1 MSEGGGKIPPHFST
15 VRPSAGGMFQ
25 HSPFI
30 QELDTQLTLCASPC
44 APRIPS
50 HGHCLLVID
59 DIIQISECAREFPSV
74 DCLGCFTCVLEGDT
88 KIGTTGSGRFLGRD
102 LVCCVADL

>member
-1 MSEGGGKIPPHFST
+1 MIRSA
-15 VRPSAGGMFQ
+15 AGGVFRYP
-25 HSPFI
+25 PFI
-30 QELDTQLTLCASPC
+30 QKSDTRLTLGASSC

-59 DIIQISECAREFPSV
+59 DIIQISECSREFPSV
-74 DCLGCFTCVLEGDT
+74 DCLGCFTSVLEGDT
-88 KIGTTGSGRFLGRD
+88 KIGTTRSGRFLGRD